1 VPCVY
6 IGVGTNRGPRERNIR
21 QGLQLLAERGFRI
34 MKQSPIYETEPV
46 NMPGAGMFLN
56 AAVSAE
62 TNLAPRD
69 CLAALKAI
77 ERQLG
82 RPSRHP
88 RNSPRVLD
96 LDLLLYNASVI
107 GQSGFVVPHP
117 ELHKRAFVLVPLA
130 DIAPGL
136 IHPVLRRRVSTLLK
150 TVGRDGV
157 RRWGGR

>member
-1 VPCVY
+1 
-6 IGVGTNRGPRERNIR
+6 
-21 QGLQLLAERGFRI
+21 

-46 NMPGAGMFLN
+46 NMPGAGRFLN

-62 TNLAPRD
+62 TSLAPRD

-88 RNSPRVLD
+88 RNSPRTLD
-96 LDLLLYNASVI
+96 LDLLLYDSAI
-107 GQSGFVVPHP
+107 IRQPGFVVPHP
-117 ELHKRAFVLVPLA
+117 GFHERAFVLKPLA

-136 IHPVLRRRVSTLLK
+136 VHPVLRRRISTLLRA
-150 TVGRDGV
+150 VNQDGV
-157 RRWGGR
+157 RRWNGN